1 MTGEETKCLIC
12 GKSISEGIIC
22 EECKTKVTEE
32 LCQKVAVFNYFNPDN
47 DLWASIAEKLVSSYK
62 FREYSLELAEYLNEN
77 RRLYIKLLCLNLMN
91 NKKIDSLS
99 RCNAFILE
107 NADSCI
113 KTQNINDDEKNFIL
127 ALKFYAF
134 IFERR
139 WQEAEELSDYI
150 KCDKK
155 FFEPYSI
162 KANYYMKLRD
172 YKKAIGLLEEAK
184 KIFPDFKE
192 RIEEELQEITSR
204 SKGEK
209 KEFIPRGIENAAP
222 FYEFLDSLGIPHESL
237 GNSRKNKVKEK
248 DFKPYKR
255 YDNDDAIP
263 NDYVAFW
270 LTSEFHLKAEEAV
283 EISAVKVCDGKITDK
298 YHSYVKPVNIIKN
311 PKSVSEEILKK
322 SKPINVVFP
331 KFLSF
336 VDGNILANLGF
347 GKQGKL
353 LGRLARYSAMD
364 EIKNIIFDVIEYAE
378 DNSDDFETL
387 TSESLLKKY
396 NLKDE
401 LSGEKKAELTYK
413 LIEKM
418 RKNGTK

>member
-1 MTGEETKCLIC
+1 MAREENKCLIC
-12 GKSISEGIIC
+12 GKSISEGIVC

-32 LCQKVAVFNYFNPDN
+32 LCQKVATFNYFNPDN
-47 DLWASIAEKLVSSYK
+47 DLWASIAEKLESSYK
-62 FREYSLELAEYLNEN
+62 FREYSLELADYINED
-77 RRLYIKLLCLNLMN
+77 RRVYVKLLCLNLMN
-91 NKKIDSLS
+91 NKKIDSL
-99 RCNAFILE
+99 RRYIAFILE

-113 KTQNINDDEKNFIL
+113 NTQNINDEEKNFIL
-127 ALKFYAF
+127 ALKLYAF
-134 IFERR
+134 IFGRR
-139 WQEAEELSDYI
+139 WKEAEELSHHI
-150 KCDKK
+150 KYDKK

-162 KANYYMKLRD
+162 MANYYMKLRD
-172 YKKAIGLLEEAK
+172 YKKALEILDEAK
-184 KIFPDFKE
+184 KLFPDFKE
-192 RIEEELQEITSR
+192 RIDDELQDITSR

-209 KEFIPRGIENAAP
+209 KGFIPQGTENAAP

-248 DFKPYKR
+248 DFKPYTR
-255 YDNDDAIP
+255 YDNDNAIP

-270 LTSEFHLKAEEAV
+270 LTSEFHVKADEVV
-283 EISAVKVCDGKITDK
+283 EISALKICDGKIKDK
-298 YHSYVKPVNIIKN
+298 YHSYVKPVNIVKN
-311 PKSVSEEILKK
+311 PKFVSEEILKN
-322 SKPINVVFP
+322 SKPIDGVFSE
-331 KFLSF
+331 FLSF

-401 LSGEKKAELTYK
+401 VSGEKKAELTYK